1 MFELCRLS
9 NKNDEDI
16 ISERVTGEENMKERF
31 VGVNAGIPDS
41 ILEQNRT
48 PKERVNWVKTDVEGA
63 ELEVLN
69 GGATDLLSILIEIHG
84 KGDLSSGDKSRRII
98 SYNLNAIFQK
108 EFDCMTLI
116 FQITSLSYH

>member
-1 MFELCRLS
+1 ML
-9 NKNDEDI
+9 K
-16 ISERVTGEENMKERF
+16 
-31 VGVNAGIPDS
+31 
-41 ILEQNRT
+41 
-48 PKERVNWVKTDVEGA
+48 GA